1 MRDST
6 MAEVNRERV
15 LLVGGQRALVMQLA
29 HPLVAAGVAEHSD
42 FPARALDR
50 LRRTLDLSLALIYGT
65 DAEAEAASAG
75 IRAVHER
82 VTGTAAGRPYAAN
95 DPHLLLWVNATLVD
109 TTLLVY
115 ERFVRPLRERERER
129 YYLETVDAAELFG
142 IPRPVIPED
151 LDAFRAYMRGM
162 LEGPDLRASP
172 EGRRLVA
179 DVLRPPLPL
188 PFRVPTAA
196 IRLITLALLPER
208 VRSMFGLRAGL
219 RSRAALAT
227 ASRASRL
234 LLPVLPAAVR
244 QFSAARAA
252 GRDGG
257 PGHLGTM

>member
-1 MRDST
+1 MRAST
-6 MAEVNRERV
+6 TAQVNRERV

-42 FPARALDR
+42 FPARVLER

-65 DAEAEAASAG
+65 ESEAEAASAG

-82 VTGTAAGRPYAAN
+82 VIGTAVGRPYAAS
-95 DPHLLLWVNATLVD
+95 DPDLLLWVNATLVD

-115 ERFVRPLRERERER
+115 ERFVRTLTEGDRRR

-142 IPRPVIPED
+142 IPRAVIPGD
-151 LDAFRAYMRGM
+151 LDGFREHVRDM
-162 LEGPDLRASP
+162 LEGPDLGASP

-188 PFRVPTAA
+188 LFRVPTAA
-196 IRLITLALLPER
+196 IRQITLAILPER
-208 VRSMFGLRAGL
+208 IRSMFGLRAGL
-219 RSRAALAT
+219 RSRVSLAA

-234 LLPVLPAAVR
+234 VLPVLPPAIR
-244 QFSAARAA
+244 QFGAAR
-252 GRDGG
+252 RG
-257 PGHLGTM
+257 PVGTM

>member
-1 MRDST
+1 MRAPT

-65 DAEAEAASAG
+65 EAEAEAASAG
-75 IRAVHER
+75 IRAVHDR
-82 VTGTAAGRPYAAN
+82 VTGTAAGRSYVAN
-95 DPHLLLWVNATLVD
+95 DPDLLLWVNATLVD

-115 ERFVRPLRERERER
+115 ERFVRPLSERDRRR

-142 IPRPVIPED
+142 IPRAVIPGD
-151 LDAFRAYMRGM
+151 LEAFRAYMGWM
-162 LEGPDLRASP
+162 LEGPELRATA

-188 PFRVPTAA
+188 PLRLPTAA
-196 IRLITLALLPER
+196 VRLITLPLLPER
-208 VRSMFGLRAGL
+208 IRSMFGLRAGL
-219 RSRAALAT
+219 RSRAALAS

-234 LLPVLPAAVR
+234 LLPLMPAAVR
-244 QFSAARAA
+244 RFSAARAA
-252 GRDGG
+252 SGRR
-257 PGHLGTM
+257 

>member
-1 MRDST
+1 MRAST

-42 FPARALDR
+42 FPARSMER

-65 DAEAEAASAG
+65 EAEAEAASAG
-75 IRAVHER
+75 IRSIHER
-82 VTGTAAGRPYAAN
+82 VTGSAAGRAYSAN
-95 DPHLLLWVNATLVD
+95 DPQLLLWVNATLVD

-115 ERFVRPLRERERER
+115 ERFVRPLTERDRRR
-129 YYLETVDAAELFG
+129 YYLETVDAADLFG
-142 IPRPVIPED
+142 IPRAVIPAD
-151 LDAFRAYMRGM
+151 LDAFRGYVGRM
-162 LEGPDLRASP
+162 LQGPELRATA

-188 PFRVPTAA
+188 PLRVPTAA
-196 IRLITLALLPER
+196 VRLITLSLLPER
-208 VRSMFGLRAGL
+208 IRSMFGLRAGI

-234 LLPVLPAAVR
+234 LLPVLPAAMR

-252 GRDGG
+252 PGG
-257 PGHLGTM
+257 PPERSA